1 MGDYGRNHITEDEQ
15 MTNRQ
20 AAIKI
25 IKRLQRNGF
34 QALLAGGC
42 VRDMLLGRRA
52 KDYDV
57 ATDARPKDVIKMFKH
72 TLKVGAKF
80 GVVIVLI
87 EGRQVEVATFR
98 TETGYADGRHPSA
111 VEFTG
116 AAEDA
121 GRRDFTINGMFYDP
135 LQKEVIDYVDGRS
148 DLKAKIV
155 RTIGR
160 PAERFAEDYLRMLR
174 AVRFCTQLG
183 FAIEPSTWLA
193 ICSNAKNITRISGE
207 RTSIELEG
215 ILAGANR
222 SAGASMLIKSGLA
235 EAVFPC
241 FVGEQ
246 VKFAVSVL
254 SQLRRKVDFAL
265 ALACLFAGCETEFAI
280 EKCRVLKLSRSQNK
294 HIKFLLSNRGT
305 LLNERMSLAELK
317 KILAE
322 PYFWDLYELERAIQK
337 AKQSLDRKGGVALS
351 KLRKRIKA
359 LGDVELRPK
368 PLLNGHDLIRLGAVP
383 GPSLGQLAEELYIAQ
398 LEGKLQTPQQAQQ
411 WAQKWLQKHRVIEK

>member
-15 MTNRQ
+15 MTNKQ

-57 ATDARPKDVIKMFKH
+57 ATDARPKDVIKMFKR

-98 TETGYADGRHPSA
+98 SETGYADGRHPAA
-111 VEFTG
+111 VEFAN

-135 LQKEVIDYVDGRS
+135 LQKEVIDYVDGRA

-207 RTSIELEG
+207 RISIELEG

-235 EAVFPC
+235 EAVFP
-241 FVGEQ
+241 G
-246 VKFAVSVL
+246 L
-254 SQLRRKVDFAL
+254 SSKHRKTAIDILGQLRKKVDFAL
-265 ALACLFAGCETEFAI
+265 ALAGLFAGCETEFAI
-280 EKCRVLKLSRSQNK
+280 EKCRVLKLSRSQTK
-294 HIKFLLSNRGT
+294 HVKFLLANRGK
-305 LLNERMSLAELK
+305 LLDERMSLAELK

-322 PYFWDLYELERAIQK
+322 PYFWDLYELQRAIQK
-337 AKQSLDRKGGVALS
+337 ARDGGRKSIAALIS
-351 KLRKRIKA
+351 LRKRIKA

-383 GPSLGQLAEELYIAQ
+383 GPSLGQLAEEMYIAQ
-398 LEGKLQTPQQAQQ
+398 LEGKLQTQAQAKH